1 MRSGI
6 GPAQARLRRLVR
18 DQEGAGIVEAAL
30 VLPLVIF
37 LTLGAIETAR
47 AIAAKAAMN
56 HAVKETARFAA
67 VRGEASPAEAS
78 EAFLEDMALK
88 LADLP
93 TSTATAAVTWDPNN
107 APGGRVTVQ
116 MQHDLTPLA
125 LPFLPDPIELS
136 STASMIVIR

>member
-6 GPAQARLRRLVR
+6 RPAKARLRRLSR
-18 DQEGAGIVEAAL
+18 DEEGAGIIEAAL
-30 VLPLVIF
+30 VLPLMIF
-37 LTLGAIETAR
+37 LTLGALETAR

-67 VRGEASPAEAS
+67 VRGEASPAEAT

-93 TSTATAAVTWDPNN
+93 SATATAAVSWDPNN

-116 MQHDLTPLA
+116 MQHDFTPLA

>member
-1 MRSGI
+1 MQSSTR
-6 GPAQARLRRLVR
+6 PAKARLRRLLW
-18 DQEGAGIVEAAL
+18 DQDGAGIVEAAL
-30 VLPLVIF
+30 VLPLMIF
-37 LTLGAIETAR
+37 LTLGALETAR

-67 VRGEASPAEAS
+67 VRGEASSAEAT

-88 LADLP
+88 LADLSS
-93 TSTATAAVTWDPNN
+93 STATAAVTWEPNN
-107 APGGRVTVQ
+107 SPGSRVIVQ
-116 MQHDLTPLA
+116 MQHDFTPLA